1 MENATKAMLIAAGVL
16 IGVMILSLGVALFSE
31 LQAYVESSYERI
43 RFNEQNAFNSQFT
56 KYEDS
61 TSTIQDVVTA
71 ANLAY
76 QNNVDYNANESERG
90 NASTLYVAVYLDGT
104 SIESTINE
112 ENVNLLSTNL
122 DKKYTCTVKFSQ
134 ETGRVYELYFW
145 KE

>member
-56 KYEDS
+56 KYEDI

-76 QNNVDYNANESERG
+76 QNNVEYNADDSERD
-90 NASTLYVAVYLDGT
+90 NASTLYVAVYLDGK
-104 SIESTINE
+104 SIESTINK
-112 ENVNLLSTNL
+112 ENVNLLSKNL
-122 DKKYTCTVKFSQ
+122 DKKYNCTVEFSQ